1 MAWFYLIL
9 AGLSEIVWAYGL
21 KMTHGFTHLE
31 WSLITI
37 AFMIVSFLL
46 FGISMKEIPVGTAY
60 AVFTGIGAAGTA
72 VVGIIILNE
81 AANPLKIASLAL
93 IIGGIVGLKL
103 LDGKKIEKGK
113 RGYDD

>member
-1 MAWFYLIL
+1 MAWFLLLL

-31 WSLITI
+31 WSIITI

-46 FGISMKEIPVGTAY
+46 FGKAMQKIPMGTAY

-72 VVGIIILNE
+72 VVGIVYLQE
-81 AANPLKIASLAL
+81 DTNPLKIVSLLL

-103 LDGKKIEKGK
+103 LDDKNGKEEAQ
-113 RGYDD
+113 